1 MATPL
6 DDLRL
11 LFDATYDVV
20 ARLDDGL
27 VEWRPS
33 AGEPSTGEIVAAIAA
48 SRARH
53 VCLLRGEPVR
63 DPGNELPPRAGYN
76 FVRRLAEHSALAALR
91 RLEGIDP
98 GAEGR
103 LAILAAMRESELAL
117 CERLSRYIAMAEG
130 KAQS

>member
-6 DDLRL
+6 DDLRF

-27 VEWRPS
+27 VDWRPS
-33 AGEPSTGEIVAAIAA
+33 AQEPAAGEIVAAIAA
-48 SRARH
+48 SRARY

-63 DPGNELPPRAGYN
+63 DPGDELPPRAGYN

-98 GAEGR
+98 GAPGR
-103 LAILAAMRESELAL
+103 AAMLAAMEESEEAL
-117 CERLSRYIAMAEG
+117 RDRLSRYIAMA
-130 KAQS
+130 KRDAQN